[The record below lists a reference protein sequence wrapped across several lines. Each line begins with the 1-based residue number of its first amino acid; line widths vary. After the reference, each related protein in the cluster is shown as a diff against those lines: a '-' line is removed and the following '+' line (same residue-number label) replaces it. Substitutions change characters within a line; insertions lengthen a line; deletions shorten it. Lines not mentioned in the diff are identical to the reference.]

1 MFVGK
6 WYVIVVFLEGKKFIC
21 KVEWVKI
28 FFMIN
33 KRLMG
38 LLFNLIIGFILFFFE
53 KFILNMKLGELFIF

>member
-6 WYVIVVFLEGKKFIC
+6 YIVIVVFLRGKKFIW

-53 KFILNMKLGELFIF
+53 KFNLNMKLCELFIF

>member
-1 MFVGK
+1 MFVEK
-6 WYVIVVFLEGKKFIC
+6 YIVIVVFLRGKKFIC

-53 KFILNMKLGELFIF
+53 KFNLNMKLCELFIF

>member
-6 WYVIVVFLEGKKFIC
+6 YIVIVVFLRGKKFIC

-53 KFILNMKLGELFIF
+53 KFKYEISWKKLLIF

>member
-6 WYVIVVFLEGKKFIC
+6 YIVIVVFLRGKKFIC

-53 KFILNMKLGELFIF
+53 KLKYEISWKKLLIF

>member
-6 WYVIVVFLEGKKFIC
+6 YIVIVVFLRGKKFIC